1 MSILLSSTTKGTDY
15 GDVILN
21 EENRISTFSEKPAK
35 ACSPLINAG
44 VYCLNCSLL
53 TGLDPEVEYS
63 IEKDWLPTWIHSHR
77 IFGLR
82 TDQTFHDIGTS
93 ERYRE
98 IQSKL

>member
-1 MSILLSSTTKGTDY
+1 MPKISVGETDVLILCGGFGT
-15 GDVILN
+15 
-21 EENRISTFSEKPAK
+21 RFR
-35 ACSPLINAG
+35 
-44 VYCLNCSLL
+44 
-53 TGLDPEVEYS
+53 EVRDDIPKS
-63 IEKDWLPTWIHSHR
+63 IEKDWLPAWIHSHR